1 MFKASFFTKYK
12 IEILHFN
19 YLKFYKHCLQALTYS
34 TNFNFTINLE
44 RAQNETICPKIWK
57 AA

>member
-19 YLKFYKHCLQALTYS
+19 YLKFYKHGLQALTYS
-34 TNFNFTINLE
+34 INFNFTINLK